1 MGYYVRAEI
10 FELVRIFNLNKLS
23 NIIDKKTLVFTINR
37 KEKEEN
43 YRTF

>member
-10 FELVRIFNLNKLS
+10 FELVRIFTLNKLS